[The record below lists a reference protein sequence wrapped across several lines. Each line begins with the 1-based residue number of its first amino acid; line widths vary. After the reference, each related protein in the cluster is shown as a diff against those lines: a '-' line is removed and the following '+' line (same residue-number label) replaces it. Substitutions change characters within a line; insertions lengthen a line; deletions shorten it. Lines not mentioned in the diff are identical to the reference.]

1 MTAPRPSAATGRDDP
16 REVVMAFVRAVN
28 DQDWFAVEALLAP
41 GFVRH
46 SDAGGTV
53 DGRGE
58 LVAFLQEEYA
68 TFPDAHEE
76 VEAVIAE
83 GDLVAARHVFTGTQD
98 GRLGDHPPSGR
109 RMQAHYLAM
118 YRVVDGR
125 IVEAWAEWDNQTGQ
139 VQLGLVDA

>member
-1 MTAPRPSAATGRDDP
+1 
-16 REVVMAFVRAVN
+16 MAFVRAVN
-28 DQDWFAVEALLAP
+28 DQDWSAVEALVAP

-46 SDAGGTV
+46 SDAGGAV
-53 DGRGE
+53 NGRDE
-58 LVAFLQEEYA
+58 LVAFLQGECA

-76 VEAVIAE
+76 VGTVIAE

-98 GRLGDHPPSGR
+98 GPLGDHPPTGR

-125 IVEAWAEWDNQTGQ
+125 IVEAWAEWDNLAGQ
-139 VQLGLVDA
+139 AQLGLVEG